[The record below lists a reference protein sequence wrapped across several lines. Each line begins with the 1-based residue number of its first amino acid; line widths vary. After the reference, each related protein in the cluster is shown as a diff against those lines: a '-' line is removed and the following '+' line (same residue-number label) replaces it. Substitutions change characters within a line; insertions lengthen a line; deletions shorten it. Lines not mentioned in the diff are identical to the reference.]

1 GGNNGDDDDAG
12 DVNQSNTGDEGEPV
26 KGGTLVYGLEADTA
40 NGWAPYRASYA
51 TSGYIPLSA
60 VSDSLFAVDDDGKI
74 VPLLAE
80 SVDHNDD
87 YTEWTI
93 PVRDGI
99 KFHDGTPLDGDA
111 VKFNIETCAGSP
123 LTGAA
128 YASVGPITAEGQ
140 TVTIHTKN
148 GPGVALTAYC

>member
-1 GGNNGDDDDAG
+1 MFLRTSPGNSGDHRRPWAGRKRWVGVLGVLLLAVSACGGNTA
-12 DVNQSNTGDEGEPV
+12 DEGTPV

-40 NGWAPYRASYA
+40 NAWAPYKASYA

-60 VSDSLFAVDDDGKI
+60 VSDSLFAANDDGKI

-93 PVRDGI
+93 KV
-99 KFHDGTPLDGDA
+99 
-111 VKFNIETCAGSP
+111 
-123 LTGAA
+123 
-128 YASVGPITAEGQ
+128 
-140 TVTIHTKN
+140 
-148 GPGVALTAYC
+148 